1 VVPWIEAF
9 IDASGCQ
16 NADEVYDK
24 LRTTLGAL
32 VLQAKERVTA
42 VRLKLSGATEAHAEL
57 NRDPDQVRNESISIA
72 NECGNGLLW
81 IERVQVATLPLFDRA
96 SLLTRDDPVGEI
108 VRIVAALRSNPTAL
122 DDFSSIQDLCGGPL
136 NWDK

>member
-1 VVPWIEAF
+1 VVPWIETL

-42 VRLKLSGATEAHAEL
+42 VRLKLSGATDAHTEL
-57 NRDPDQVRNESISIA
+57 NRDPDQGKHPMNTVSVVSFR
-72 NECGNGLLW
+72 
-81 IERVQVATLPLFDRA
+81 QP
-96 SLLTRDDPVGEI
+96 
-108 VRIVAALRSNPTAL
+108 
-122 DDFSSIQDLCGGPL
+122 
-136 NWDK
+136 